1 MVRGA
6 IHERCRTYE
15 TLKKICTPWISTLI
29 DRLKK
34 PDSAT
39 TGEGQASINHGA
51 YSRDLYRHLIGRYT
65 TIQPLYEKPH
75 FIRRYRTLVEWD
87 DEISALRFVEEY
99 PDGEKGHLY
108 IPPSS
113 AFLYLMTVRHGYV
126 RTVLVSQILDKE
138 TTMRG
143 LVLCQFRSS
152 GNNFMPVCSPI
163 AYIKQQLGAAALS
176 YAEIGIGNSD
186 HESYDRLLK
195 ETVSN
200 GFAKMIT
207 FADGVLSTVVQKPKR
222 ARP

>member
-15 TLKKICTPWISTLI
+15 TLKKICTSLDI
-29 DRLKK
+29 DLDRSLEEAGLSN
-34 PDSAT
+34 D
-39 TGEGQASINHGA
+39 GEGQASINHGA
-51 YSRDLYRHLIGRYT
+51 YSRDLYRHLIGHYT

-75 FIRRYRTLVEWD
+75 FIRRYRTLIEWD